1 MRHRL
6 VLLAAGTLNR
16 IQSLYPLWL
25 GKCTFVLRFAHQWQ
39 VFVLAAL
46 FGSALLI
53 LLLRPAQ
60 QPELRVLAAS
70 PVLVQPV
77 LKQDLRP
84 VEVVSG
90 YLRPSRRA
98 WLNFEVEGRVS
109 QRLVQPGQSVVTGES
124 LLILESEDYQDVLVQ
139 VRAELQQVQA
149 DLERDRRLLKLAER
163 SRKLQEEELERL
175 DSLSERSM
183 ASKTLLGNAAALLT
197 QRMSEE
203 ARLRS
208 SVANGPARI
217 ASRQAAVDRAQN
229 DLARTSLRASFS
241 GKVNQVQ
248 LEVGDFASRS
258 REVIELTDERL
269 EFYAQVRGAVARSM
283 RIGQVVEV
291 EVEDR
296 SWQASAV
303 AVQPDPD
310 PVTFTHAIRLRMP
323 ESEDRSGAVA
333 VARLPLAVLHEVLV
347 VPATALL
354 IEEDG
359 AFVFRVRDD
368 RLQRVAVL
376 PGPRVGPRQVIREGI
391 AAGEQVVV
399 RDVAALADGQT
410 VAVKPLRP

>member
-1 MRHRL
+1 
-6 VLLAAGTLNR
+6 
-16 IQSLYPLWL
+16 
-25 GKCTFVLRFAHQWQ
+25 VLRSTHQWQ

-53 LLLRPAQ
+53 FLWRPAQ
-60 QPELRVLAAS
+60 QPELRVLASS

-77 LKQDLRP
+77 LKEDLRP

-98 WLNFEVEGRVS
+98 WLNFEVDGRVS
-109 QRLVQPGQSVVTGES
+109 QRLVQPGQSVLTGDS
-124 LLILESEDYQDVLVQ
+124 LLTLDAADYQTALAQ
-139 VRAELQQVQA
+139 ARAELQQVQA

-163 SRKLQEEELERL
+163 SRQLQDEELERL
-175 DSLSERSM
+175 ESLSERSM
-183 ASKTLLGNAAALLT
+183 ASKTRLGDAAALLA

-217 ASRQAAVDRAQN
+217 ASRQAAVDRARN
-229 DLARTSLRASFS
+229 DLARTSLQAPFS
-241 GKVNQVQ
+241 GKVNQVK

-258 REVIELTDERL
+258 REVIELTDDRL
-269 EFYAQVRGAVARSM
+269 EFYAQVRGVVARSL
-283 RIGQVVEV
+283 RIGQIVDVQVEGRPWPATV
-291 EVEDR
+291 
-296 SWQASAV
+296 V

-323 ESEDRSGAVA
+323 ESEDRSGTVA

-359 AFVFRVRDD
+359 VFVFRVRDD
-368 RLQRVAVL
+368 RLQRVAVR
-376 PGPRVGPRQVIREGI
+376 PGSRVGLKQVIRDGI
-391 AAGEQVVV
+391 EAGEQVVV
-399 RDVAALADGQT
+399 RDVAALADGQ
-410 VAVKPLRP
+410 AVVVKLLHP